1 MMPFANFE
9 QPANRKTLMLGPKK
23 TLADIEKMRHY
34 SNMNVPNV
42 MRSQVYFLPEKER
55 AILQRQR

>member
-1 MMPFANFE
+1 MLPFSSFE

-34 SNMNVPNV
+34 QNINVPNV
-42 MRSQVYFLPEKER
+42 MRSQVYFMPEKDR
-55 AILQRQR
+55 AILQK